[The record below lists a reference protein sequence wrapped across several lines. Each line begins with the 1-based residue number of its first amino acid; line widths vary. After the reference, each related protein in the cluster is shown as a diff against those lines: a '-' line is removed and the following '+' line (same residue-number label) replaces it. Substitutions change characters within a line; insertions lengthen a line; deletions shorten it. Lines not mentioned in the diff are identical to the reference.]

1 MKPMAKPDGKEIT
14 PPTLEEIIAK
24 IKEQI
29 PAEEGAFC
37 RGDVLRA
44 LGLTEGQTNN
54 LVRRWRDQGLIIPA
68 GKVTRVNPWGDH
80 KRVPAYRLAED
91 DS

>member
-1 MKPMAKPDGKEIT
+1 MKSMVKPDGKEVA
-14 PPTLEEIIAK
+14 PPALEEIIAK

-29 PAEEGAFC
+29 PADERAFC
-37 RGDVLRA
+37 RGDVIKA
-44 LGLTEGQTNN
+44 LGMTEREGNN
-54 LVRRWRDQGLIIPA
+54 LLRSWRAQGLVEPA

-80 KRVPAYRLAED
+80 KRVEAYRLVED